1 MCYKNLIHVCYR
13 VLIVDWD
20 VHHGNGTQS
29 IFEEDPKILYISVH
43 RYDNG
48 SFFPNSKR
56 ANYTN
61 VGLNAGEGFNVNI
74 PWNKVNKQ
82 PTMYFFKQLF
92 HDLSWKNLHFN
103 RE

>member
-1 MCYKNLIHVCYR
+1 MYFR

-56 ANYTN
+56 ANYTS

-82 PTMYFFKQLF
+82 QTNHIFQTIFQKQHIISFYL
-92 HDLSWKNLHFN
+92 LKIYILIENV
-103 RE
+103 

>member
-1 MCYKNLIHVCYR
+1 M
-13 VLIVDWD
+13 
-20 VHHGNGTQS
+20 HHGNGTQS

-48 SFFPNSKR
+48 SFFPNSKL

-74 PWNKVNKQ
+74 PWNKVND
-82 PTMYFFKQLF
+82 TYIRSIL
-92 HDLSWKNLHFN
+92 KNILYIHSLHLILVYENLQFDTN
-103 RE
+103 

>member
-48 SFFPNSKR
+48 SFFPTSKK

-82 PTMYFFKQLF
+82 PTNNVFFQTII
-92 HDLSWKNLHFN
+92 S
-103 RE
+103 